1 MDVLH
6 VRVYIILEL
15 KNMNFYKE
23 KLSRRVRWPIGV
35 ICFSL
40 VYGQVYAQPLTL
52 DTALKL
58 AEQYA
63 PTLRANS
70 AQIEGAENMV
80 SASGILPNPKLFV
93 GLDNYPISG
102 DAAWSITQDGMTM
115 QKIGVMQDFPNRA
128 KRQAEVELAKAE
140 LGSVTAQT
148 EILRIELRQKVATAW
163 LKRFYLERKLA
174 LFDELFSE
182 NRLLSQM
189 TQAQVTSG
197 RTMVADALDPK
208 QEATVLLD
216 QKDDLLRDLNKA
228 KLELHRLISAEPT
241 ENISQIETLSTQAP
255 IISLDTSKLYHHLH
269 QHPELKAYQ
278 AEKKTAEAKLRQAQ
292 ALQKPDW
299 GIEFAYQHRAPEF
312 GDMIGVQLTTE
323 LPVFSKRRSGPL
335 IQAALAEQ
343 NRITADQE
351 VKYREHL
358 TLLDEGLSD
367 LDALDQQINRTMQK
381 SIPLAKQKVN
391 LQLASYQAGK
401 TNLTNIIAA
410 RQALLE
416 QRLRLID
423 LQQQQ
428 AVTKAQLYF
437 AFEEPTLNYV
447 EEQP

>member
-1 MDVLH
+1 
-6 VRVYIILEL
+6 
-15 KNMNFYKE
+15 MNFYKE
-23 KLSRRVRWPIGV
+23 KLSRRVRWQIAT

-40 VYGQVYAQPLTL
+40 IYGQAYAEPLTL

-102 DAAWSITQDGMTM
+102 DAAWSITQEGMTM

-148 EILRIELRQKVATAW
+148 EILRIELRQKVASAW
-163 LKRFYLERKLA
+163 FKRFYLERKLA
-174 LFDELFSE
+174 LYDELFSE

-189 TQAQVTSG
+189 TQTQVTSG
-197 RTMVADALDPK
+197 RTMVADALNPRL
-208 QEATVLLD
+208 ESNVLLD
-216 QKDDLLRDLNKA
+216 QKDDLLRDLKKA
-228 KLELHRLISAEPT
+228 KLELHRLVSAEPT
-241 ENISQIETLSTQAP
+241 ENISQIETLPTQAP

-323 LPVFSKRRSGPL
+323 LPVFSKKRSGPL

>member
-1 MDVLH
+1 M
-6 VRVYIILEL
+6 
-15 KNMNFYKE
+15 KFYKE
-23 KLSRRVRWPIGV
+23 KLSRRVRWQIAT

-40 VYGQVYAQPLTL
+40 IYGQAYAEPLTL

-323 LPVFSKRRSGPL
+323 LPVFSKKRSGPL

>member
-1 MDVLH
+1 
-6 VRVYIILEL
+6 
-15 KNMNFYKE
+15 MNFYKE
-23 KLSRRVRWPIGV
+23 KLSPGGRWQIAT

-40 VYGQVYAQPLTL
+40 IYGQAYAEPLTL

-102 DAAWSITQDGMTM
+102 DAAWSITHEGMTM

-128 KRQAEVELAKAE
+128 KRQSEVELAKAE
-140 LGSVTAQT
+140 LGSVNAHT
-148 EILRIELRQKVATAW
+148 EILRIELRQKVASAW
-163 LKRFYLERKLA
+163 FKRFYLERKLA
-174 LFDELFSE
+174 LYDDLFSE
-182 NRLLSQM
+182 NRLLSQISQ
-189 TQAQVTSG
+189 TQVTSG
-197 RTMVADALDPK
+197 RTMVADALDPRL
-208 QEATVLLD
+208 ESNVLLD
-216 QKDDLLRDLNKA
+216 QKDDLLRDLKKA
-228 KLELHRLISAEPT
+228 KLELHRLVSAEPT

-323 LPVFSKRRSGPL
+323 LPVFSKKRSGPL

-401 TNLTNIIAA
+401 TNLTNVIAA

-428 AVTKAQLYF
+428 AITTAQLYF
-437 AFEEPTLNYV
+437 TFVEPTLNHV
-447 EEQP
+447 EGQP

>member
-1 MDVLH
+1 M
-6 VRVYIILEL
+6 
-15 KNMNFYKE
+15 KFYKE
-23 KLSRRVRWPIGV
+23 KLSRRVRWQIAT

-40 VYGQVYAQPLTL
+40 IYGQAYAEPLTL

-102 DAAWSITQDGMTM
+102 DAAWSITQEGMTM

-148 EILRIELRQKVATAW
+148 EILRIELRQKVASAW
-163 LKRFYLERKLA
+163 FKRFYLERKLA
-174 LFDELFSE
+174 LYDELFSE

-189 TQAQVTSG
+189 TQTQVTSG
-197 RTMVADALDPK
+197 RTMVADALDPRL
-208 QEATVLLD
+208 ESNVLLD
-216 QKDDLLRDLNKA
+216 QKDDLLRDLKKA
-228 KLELHRLISAEPT
+228 KLELHRLVSAEPT
-241 ENISQIETLSTQAP
+241 ENISQIETLPDQAP
-255 IISLDTSKLYHHLH
+255 SIHLDTSKLYHHLH

-323 LPVFSKRRSGPL
+323 LPVFSKKQSGPL

-343 NRITADQE
+343 NQITADQE
-351 VKYREHL
+351 VKYREYL

-401 TNLTNIIAA
+401 TNLTNIIVA

>member
-1 MDVLH
+1 M
-6 VRVYIILEL
+6 
-15 KNMNFYKE
+15 KFYKE

-63 PTLRANS
+63 PTLRVNS
-70 AQIEGAENMV
+70 AQIEGAENV
-80 SASGILPNPKLFV
+80 VLASGILPNPKLFV
-93 GLDNYPISG
+93 GLENYPISG
-102 DAAWSITQDGMTM
+102 DASWSVTQDGMTM
-115 QKIGVMQDFPNRA
+115 QKIGVMQDFSNRA
-128 KRQAEVELAKAE
+128 KR
-140 LGSVTAQT
+140 QT
-148 EILRIELRQKVATAW
+148 EILRIELRQKVASAW
-163 LKRFYLERKLA
+163 FKRFYLERKLA
-174 LFDELFSE
+174 LYDELFSE

-189 TQAQVTSG
+189 TQTQVTSG

-241 ENISQIETLSTQAP
+241 ENLTQIETLPDQAP
-255 IISLDTSKLYHHLH
+255 SIHLDSSKLYHHLH
-269 QHPELKAYQ
+269 QHPELKAFQ
-278 AEKKTAEAKLRQAQ
+278 AEKKTAEAKLKQAQ
-292 ALQKPDW
+292 ALQKSDW
-299 GIEFAYQHRAPEF
+299 GIELAYQHRAPEF

-323 LPVFSKRRSGPL
+323 LPVFSKRRSSPL

-343 NRITADQE
+343 NRIIADQE
-351 VKYREHL
+351 VQYREHL
-358 TLLDEGLSD
+358 TMLDDGLSD
-367 LDALDQQINRTMQK
+367 LDALDQQIRRAMQT
-381 SIPLAKQKVN
+381 SIPLAKQKVG

-401 TNLTNIIAA
+401 SNLSNVIAA

>member
-1 MDVLH
+1 M
-6 VRVYIILEL
+6 
-15 KNMNFYKE
+15 KFYKE

-102 DAAWSITQDGMTM
+102 DAAWSITQEGMTM

-148 EILRIELRQKVATAW
+148 EILRIELRQKVASAW
-163 LKRFYLERKLA
+163 FKRFYLERKLA
-174 LFDELFSE
+174 LYDELFSE

-189 TQAQVTSG
+189 TQTQVTSG
-197 RTMVADALDPK
+197 RTMVADALDPRL
-208 QEATVLLD
+208 ESNVLLD
-216 QKDDLLRDLNKA
+216 QKDDLLRDLKKA
-228 KLELHRLISAEPT
+228 KLELHRLVSAEPT

-323 LPVFSKRRSGPL
+323 LPVFSKKRSGPL

-351 VKYREHL
+351 VKYREYL

-391 LQLASYQAGK
+391 LQLATYQAGK